1 MSSLKMLAP
10 LRCSHSQKLWRSF
23 HINRLRLSQQA
34 LYHSY
39 EHPSQPPYSSTA
51 ESILSAS
58 VAHIPQH
65 GFTQKSLQLGAKDA
79 GFMSIS
85 TNLFPRGVFDL
96 IAYYLM
102 TKRLALQ
109 NSVNGENGYAK
120 IWAENKIGVGSRV
133 KTLLLE
139 RLNMNAK
146 AGIIKKW
153 PEVSIISCLCLW
165 QLKNFLLTYEC
176 QQ

>member
-1 MSSLKMLAP
+1 
-10 LRCSHSQKLWRSF
+10 
-23 HINRLRLSQQA
+23 
-34 LYHSY
+34 
-39 EHPSQPPYSSTA
+39 
-51 ESILSAS
+51 
-58 VAHIPQH
+58 
-65 GFTQKSLQLGAKDA
+65 
-79 GFMSIS
+79 MSIS

-120 IWAENKIGVGSRV
+120 TWAENKIGVGSRV
-133 KTLLLE
+133 RTLLLE

-146 AGIIKKW
+146 AGIVKKW
-153 PEVSIISCLCLW
+153 PEVSIISRLCLW